1 MIARDDDMPDDDFFE
16 GHGSIG
22 PEREPD
28 RDDDGL
34 THDES
39 DLRNAEHLVER
50 HGSELRY
57 VHVWS
62 KWLVWDGKRW
72 REDDTGAAPRLA
84 EKTARAILSEEVRI
98 LGKLQERQRL
108 LLLHEKKDDRLEE
121 DLKRS
126 KRRVAHASKSQDAR
140 RLDAMLARAR
150 NHERIALPYKTLDA
164 DPMLLNVASGTIDLR
179 QGELRPHDPADL
191 ISKLSPI
198 DFDPNATCPQ
208 WDAFLEEIQPDA
220 EVRTFLQRW
229 FGYCLTG
236 DASERKFVFAHGGGR
251 NGKSVIARVLRAL
264 LGEYATVATADLLL
278 TSKHDRH
285 PTELA
290 DLHGRRLVS
299 CQEIPKGRTLNEQRV
314 KELTGNEGAIK
325 ARRMHEDLWE
335 VPTTFKFWISG
346 NDAPSVRDTTDSI
359 WDRMCKLPFT
369 VRIPDERVDK
379 HFFEKTLTPE
389 LGGILAW
396 SVRGCLDWQ
405 RNGLPKPRAIEAATE
420 AYRAEEDAFG
430 RFVADCCAVHATA
443 RCTVKDLNA
452 AYARWC
458 EENDERRGTSKDVA
472 SELRR
477 RGCEDRKVNK
487 ARGWWGIRLLDN
499 WEKQARDV
507 EGGHGGHEGHRSS
520 AFSQN
525 EKNDSPEAKRGK
537 LMSQGVPG
545 VPGLDPYDDGE
556 PFYGPD
562 EGAFGE

>member
-1 MIARDDDMPDDDFFE
+1 MPNDDFFGVDE
-16 GHGSIG
+16 LGDA
-22 PEREPD
+22 PARDE
-28 RDDDGL
+28 DDDGL

-39 DLRNAEHLVER
+39 DLRNAERLVER
-50 HGSELRY
+50 HGCDLRY
-57 VHVWS
+57 VHAWG
-62 KWLVWDGKRW
+62 KWLVWDGTRW

-84 EKTARAILSEEVRI
+84 EKTARAILRDEIRS
-98 LGKLQERQRL
+98 LGKLQERERL
-108 LLLHEKKDDRLEE
+108 LALRSQKDDALEKE
-121 DLKRS
+121 LKRS

-150 NHERIALPYKTLDA
+150 NHETIALSYQKLDA
-164 DPMLLNVASGTIDLR
+164 DPMLLNVSSGTVDLR
-179 QGELRPHDPADL
+179 SGALRPHDPADL
-191 ISKLSPI
+191 ISKLVPI
-198 DFDPNATCPQ
+198 DFDPNATCPK
-208 WDAFLEEIQPDA
+208 WTAFLEEIQPDP
-220 EVRTFLQRW
+220 EVRTFIHRW
-229 FGYCLTG
+229 FGYCLTA

-264 LGEYATVATADLLL
+264 LGEYATVAPADLLL

-325 ARRMHEDLWE
+325 ARRMHENLWE

-359 WDRMCKLPFT
+359 WDRMCKLPFA

-396 SVRGCLDWQ
+396 AVSGCLDWQ

-420 AYRAEEDAFG
+420 AYRAEEDGYG
-430 RFVADCCAVHATA
+430 RFVADCCAVHTTA
-443 RCTVKDLNA
+443 KCTAKDLNA

-458 EENDERRGTSKDVA
+458 DENDERRISSKDMA

-477 RGCEDRKVNK
+477 LGCQDGKVNK
-487 ARGWWGIRLLDN
+487 ARGWVGIRLLAE
-499 WEKQARDV
+499 WEKQASNVD
-507 EGGHGGHEGHRSS
+507 GGHQGHQGHQSS
-520 AFSQN
+520 GFSQN
-525 EKNDSPEAKRGK
+525 EKSDSHETKRGK
-537 LMSQGVPG
+537 LMSQTSLVSPA
-545 VPGLDPYDDGE
+545 LDPYDDGE
-556 PFYGPD
+556 AFYDPED
-562 EGAFGE
+562 DSFSGAS